1 MQCVRTHAASS
12 HEIEQRR
19 VYGYLRTDLFRW
31 CSTGNCCR
39 HGSLTILGGADLVA
53 PLKSQS
59 SVYIF
64 LDQDVGCVSLVVTK
78 EGRQKLSGLSNQE
91 HQPTTSAASKHLRR
105 HASTYKKSGVLDEV
119 REIVKDAAQ
128 NEDTTMEEVPL
139 SVNGAVAAVMR
150 FQGILMPDREDLA
163 QCQERI
169 FKKVTNLLNS
179 KQWWYS

>member
-1 MQCVRTHAASS
+1 M
-12 HEIEQRR
+12 
-19 VYGYLRTDLFRW
+19 
-31 CSTGNCCR
+31 
-39 HGSLTILGGADLVA
+39 
-53 PLKSQS
+53 
-59 SVYIF
+59 
-64 LDQDVGCVSLVVTK
+64 
-78 EGRQKLSGLSNQE
+78 SGLSNQE